1 MARLVYAMTAG
12 AALCFQG
19 LPSPAMAAEPKAQVE
34 GELTPDLRAA
44 VVRAVGDTDRPIE
57 NRFEARRRA
66 RDAAEDAIAVLRSE
80 GYYAYDV
87 QPDVGEGD
95 APKAIVKIAP
105 GPRFLLGPAR
115 IDWIGAQPDAAAVAA
130 ATSAM
135 ALTPG
140 APGRAADV
148 VAAEGRV
155 VAAVQKRGYGDVKA
169 LPREVDLDPA
179 DKTVNP
185 AYRIEAGPLVHLDSI
200 QLESKG
206 RTHPEWLQHLA
217 PWKHGQAYDPDAVA
231 ELERRLLDTAVYESV
246 TVALAPAG
254 DVTPDGLRP
263 VVVSLAE
270 RDKRT
275 IEAGASYDT
284 TDGVGVDAKW
294 TRYNWLG
301 RADTFSVLGRYSDL
315 DTRLQVDLALPHWQ
329 TPRQTLS
336 LRTAIY
342 RTNTP
347 AYDQQ
352 GVMAS
357 FDVTH
362 RWGENA
368 TFGLTGTYFTWGGSV
383 DVSRTDELGLISLTP
398 LGRDLVTFAALADMA
413 LDRSDNPLNPTRGWR
428 VSARVEPTLLTGDG
442 VLPFVKAQGQVSAYL
457 PFDVKGDTVLAARL
471 HLGTITNGALGDI
484 PAPQRLYAGG
494 GGSVRGFGYQ
504 EVGPRLADNT
514 PEGGLSLAEASV
526 ELRRRLT
533 QDWGLVAFVDA
544 GTVGSGQ
551 LPSFREMSVGAGIG
565 VRYNLGFG
573 PIRVDLAT
581 PVTSRRGQAPLQIY
595 VSIGQSF

>member
-1 MARLVYAMTAG
+1 
-12 AALCFQG
+12 
-19 LPSPAMAAEPKAQVE
+19 MAAEPKAQVE

-155 VAAVQKRGYGDVKA
+155 VAAVQKRGYADVKA
-169 LPREVDLDPA
+169 QPREVDVDHA
-179 DKTVNP
+179 DNTVNP
-185 AYRIEAGPLVHLDSI
+185 DYRIEAGPLVHLDSI

>member
-155 VAAVQKRGYGDVKA
+155 VAAVQKRGYADVKA
-169 LPREVDLDPA
+169 QPREVDVDHA
-179 DKTVNP
+179 DNTVNP
-185 AYRIEAGPLVHLDSI
+185 DYRIEAGPLVHLDSI